1 MVLGELFVI
10 PLIVCIL
17 LSHKINYSYD
27 FFYEKNFLR
36 GLGMRG
42 YWTLTWF
49 GLISNTLAIPFIA
62 YVVGSGPPLH
72 TANITLAISLAW
84 PSAVTGIV
92 ASAGLFAQRG
102 WGVILSIVALS
113 MTLSGTLPYGI
124 IRLIR
129 VEDFLGIS
137 GLTLL
142 IALLNLL
149 ALLYWCRRGHRRI
162 RL

>member
-1 MVLGELFVI
+1 
-10 PLIVCIL
+10 
-17 LSHKINYSYD
+17 
-27 FFYEKNFLR
+27 
-36 GLGMRG
+36 MRG

-62 YVVGSGPPLH
+62 YVVRSGEPLQ

-84 PSAVTGIV
+84 PAAVTGIV
-92 ASAGLFAQRG
+92 ASAGLLAQRG
-102 WGVILSIVALS
+102 WGVILSIVSLS

-124 IRLIR
+124 IRLIK
-129 VEDFLGIS
+129 ENDLFGIS

-149 ALLYWCRRGHRRI
+149 ALLYWCKKGHRRI

>member
-1 MVLGELFVI
+1 MG
-10 PLIVCIL
+10 
-17 LSHKINYSYD
+17 S
-27 FFYEKNFLR
+27 
-36 GLGMRG
+36 GMRG

-62 YVVGSGPPLH
+62 YVAFLKSPPLQA
-72 TANITLAISLAW
+72 ANITLAISLAW
-84 PSAVTGIV
+84 PAAVTGIV

-113 MTLSGTLPYGI
+113 ITLAGIFPYGI

-129 VEDFLGIS
+129 LNDIFGIS
-137 GLTLL
+137 GLALF
-142 IALLNLL
+142 ISLLNLL
-149 ALLYWCRRGHRRI
+149 ALIYWCRRGHRRI

>member
-1 MVLGELFVI
+1 
-10 PLIVCIL
+10 
-17 LSHKINYSYD
+17 
-27 FFYEKNFLR
+27 
-36 GLGMRG
+36 MRG

-49 GLISNTLAIPFIA
+49 GLVSNTLAIPFIA
-62 YVVGSGPPLH
+62 LVVGSGPPLQ

-102 WGVILSIVALS
+102 WGVILSIIALS
-113 MTLSGTLPYGI
+113 MTISGTLPYGI
-124 IRLIR
+124 IRLVR
-129 VEDFLGIS
+129 VKDIFGIS

-149 ALLYWCRRGHRRI
+149 ALIYWTRRGHRRI

>member
-1 MVLGELFVI
+1 M
-10 PLIVCIL
+10 
-17 LSHKINYSYD
+17 SS
-27 FFYEKNFLR
+27 
-36 GLGMRG
+36 GLRG
-42 YWTLTWF
+42 YWTLTWL

-62 YVVGSGPPLH
+62 FVVGSGPPLQA
-72 TANITLAISLAW
+72 ANITIAISLAW
-84 PSAVTGIV
+84 PAAVTGIV
-92 ASAGLFAQRG
+92 AAAGLFAQRG

-129 VEDFLGIS
+129 LNDFFGIG
-137 GLTLL
+137 GLSLL

>member
-1 MVLGELFVI
+1 MG
-10 PLIVCIL
+10 
-17 LSHKINYSYD
+17 S
-27 FFYEKNFLR
+27 
-36 GLGMRG
+36 GMRG

-84 PSAVTGIV
+84 PAAVTGIV
-92 ASAGLFAQRG
+92 ASAGLLAQRS

-113 MTLSGTLPYGI
+113 MTLAGTLPYGI

-129 VEDFLGIS
+129 VKDFFGIS

>member
-1 MVLGELFVI
+1 MG
-10 PLIVCIL
+10 
-17 LSHKINYSYD
+17 S
-27 FFYEKNFLR
+27 
-36 GLGMRG
+36 GLRG

-62 YVVGSGPPLH
+62 YVAFLKSPPLQ

-84 PSAVTGIV
+84 PAAVTGIV

-113 MTLSGTLPYGI
+113 MTLAGIFPYGI

-129 VEDFLGIS
+129 LNDIFGIS
-137 GLTLL
+137 GLSLF
-142 IALLNLL
+142 ISLLNLL
-149 ALLYWCRRGHRRI
+149 ALIYWCRRGHRRI

>member
-1 MVLGELFVI
+1 MG
-10 PLIVCIL
+10 
-17 LSHKINYSYD
+17 S
-27 FFYEKNFLR
+27 
-36 GLGMRG
+36 GMRG

-62 YVVGSGPPLH
+62 YVVASGPPLQ

-84 PSAVTGIV
+84 PAAVTGIV

-102 WGVILSIVALS
+102 WGVVLSIVALS
-113 MTLSGTLPYGI
+113 MTLAGTLPYGI

-129 VEDFLGIS
+129 ENDVFGIS
-137 GLTLL
+137 GLSLI
-142 IALLNLL
+142 IALFNLL
-149 ALLYWCRRGHRRI
+149 ALLYWCKRGHRRI

>member
-1 MVLGELFVI
+1 M
-10 PLIVCIL
+10 
-17 LSHKINYSYD
+17 SS
-27 FFYEKNFLR
+27 
-36 GLGMRG
+36 GLRG

-62 YVVGSGPPLH
+62 YVVGSGPPLQ

-84 PSAVTGIV
+84 PAAITGIV

-113 MTLSGTLPYGI
+113 MTLAGTLPYGV

-129 VEDFLGIS
+129 LKNDIFGIS

-142 IALLNLL
+142 IALLNLF

>member
-1 MVLGELFVI
+1 MG
-10 PLIVCIL
+10 
-17 LSHKINYSYD
+17 S
-27 FFYEKNFLR
+27 
-36 GLGMRG
+36 GLRG

-49 GLISNTLAIPFIA
+49 GLTSNTLAIPFIA
-62 YVVGSGPPLH
+62 YVVGSGPPLQ
-72 TANITLAISLAW
+72 TANITIAISLAW
-84 PSAVTGIV
+84 PAAVTGIV

-102 WGVILSIVALS
+102 WGVILSIIALS

-129 VEDFLGIS
+129 LKDFFGIS
-137 GLTLL
+137 GFALL
-142 IALLNLL
+142 IAFFNLL

>member
-1 MVLGELFVI
+1 ME
-10 PLIVCIL
+10 
-17 LSHKINYSYD
+17 S
-27 FFYEKNFLR
+27 
-36 GLGMRG
+36 GMRG

-49 GLISNTLAIPFIA
+49 GLVSNTLAIPFIA
-62 YVVGSGPPLH
+62 FVVGSGPPLQA
-72 TANITLAISLAW
+72 ANITLAISLAW
-84 PSAVTGIV
+84 PAAITGIV
-92 ASAGLFAQRG
+92 ASAGLFAQRA

-129 VEDFLGIS
+129 VKDIFGIS

-149 ALLYWCRRGHRRI
+149 ALLYWCKRGHRRI

>member
-1 MVLGELFVI
+1 MG
-10 PLIVCIL
+10 
-17 LSHKINYSYD
+17 S
-27 FFYEKNFLR
+27 
-36 GLGMRG
+36 GLRG

-62 YVVGSGPPLH
+62 YVAFLKSPPLQ

-84 PSAVTGIV
+84 PAAVTGIV

-113 MTLSGTLPYGI
+113 MTLAGILPYGI
-124 IRLIR
+124 IRLIKLN
-129 VEDFLGIS
+129 DFFGIS
-137 GLTLL
+137 GLSLF
-142 IALLNLL
+142 ISLLNLL

>member
-1 MVLGELFVI
+1 M
-10 PLIVCIL
+10 
-17 LSHKINYSYD
+17 
-27 FFYEKNFLR
+27 

-49 GLISNTLAIPFIA
+49 GLISNSLAIPFIA
-62 YVVGSGPPLH
+62 FVVGSGPPLQ

-84 PSAVTGIV
+84 PAAVTGIV

-124 IRLIR
+124 IRLIK
-129 VEDFLGIS
+129 VNDFIGIS
-137 GLTLL
+137 GFSL
-142 IALLNLL
+142 IISLLNLL

>member
-1 MVLGELFVI
+1 MG
-10 PLIVCIL
+10 
-17 LSHKINYSYD
+17 S
-27 FFYEKNFLR
+27 
-36 GLGMRG
+36 GLRG

-49 GLISNTLAIPFIA
+49 GLISNTIAIPFIA
-62 YVVGSGPPLH
+62 YVAFLKSPPFQA
-72 TANITLAISLAW
+72 ANITIAISLAW
-84 PSAVTGIV
+84 PAAVTGIV

-129 VEDFLGIS
+129 LKDVFGIS
-137 GLTLL
+137 GLSLL
-142 IALLNLL
+142 IAVLNLL
-149 ALLYWCRRGHRRI
+149 ALIYWCRRGHRRI

>member
-1 MVLGELFVI
+1 
-10 PLIVCIL
+10 
-17 LSHKINYSYD
+17 
-27 FFYEKNFLR
+27 
-36 GLGMRG
+36 MRG

-49 GLISNTLAIPFIA
+49 GLVSNTLAIPFIA
-62 YVVGSGPPLH
+62 FVVGSGPPLQA
-72 TANITLAISLAW
+72 ANITLAISLAW
-84 PSAVTGIV
+84 PAAITGIV
-92 ASAGLFAQRG
+92 ASAGLFAQRA

-129 VEDFLGIS
+129 VKDIFGIS

-149 ALLYWCRRGHRRI
+149 ALLYWCKRGHRRI

>member
-1 MVLGELFVI
+1 M
-10 PLIVCIL
+10 
-17 LSHKINYSYD
+17 SS
-27 FFYEKNFLR
+27 
-36 GLGMRG
+36 GLRG

-49 GLISNTLAIPFIA
+49 GLFSNTLAIPFIA
-62 YVVGSGPPLH
+62 YVVRSGPPFQ

-84 PSAVTGIV
+84 PAAITGIV
-92 ASAGLFAQRG
+92 ASAGLIAQRG

-129 VEDFLGIS
+129 LNDLFGIS
-137 GLTLL
+137 GLSLL
-142 IALLNLL
+142 IACLNLL

>member
-1 MVLGELFVI
+1 M
-10 PLIVCIL
+10 
-17 LSHKINYSYD
+17 SS
-27 FFYEKNFLR
+27 
-36 GLGMRG
+36 GLRG
-42 YWTLTWF
+42 YWTLTWL

-62 YVVGSGPPLH
+62 FVVGSGPPLQ

-84 PSAVTGIV
+84 PAAVTGIV
-92 ASAGLFAQRG
+92 ATAGLFAQRG

-113 MTLSGTLPYGI
+113 MTLSGTFPYGI

-129 VEDFLGIS
+129 LKDIFGIS
-137 GLTLL
+137 GLSLL

>member
-1 MVLGELFVI
+1 
-10 PLIVCIL
+10 
-17 LSHKINYSYD
+17 
-27 FFYEKNFLR
+27 
-36 GLGMRG
+36 MRG

-49 GLISNTLAIPFIA
+49 GLISNILAIPFIA
-62 YVVGSGPPLH
+62 LVVGSGPPFQ
-72 TANITLAISLAW
+72 TANITLAISIAW
-84 PSAVTGIV
+84 PAAVTGIV

-124 IRLIR
+124 IRLIK
-129 VEDFLGIS
+129 VNDIFGIS

-142 IALLNLL
+142 ISLLNLL
-149 ALLYWCRRGHRRI
+149 ALIYWCRRGHRRI

>member
-1 MVLGELFVI
+1 
-10 PLIVCIL
+10 
-17 LSHKINYSYD
+17 
-27 FFYEKNFLR
+27 
-36 GLGMRG
+36 MRG

-49 GLISNTLAIPFIA
+49 GLISNILAIPFIA
-62 YVVGSGPPLH
+62 LVVGSGPPLQ

-84 PSAVTGIV
+84 PAAVTGIV

-124 IRLIR
+124 IRLIK
-129 VEDFLGIS
+129 VNDISGIS
-137 GLTLL
+137 GFTLL
-142 IALLNLL
+142 ISLLNLL
-149 ALLYWCRRGHRRI
+149 ALIYWCRRGHRRI

>member
-1 MVLGELFVI
+1 MR
-10 PLIVCIL
+10 
-17 LSHKINYSYD
+17 S
-27 FFYEKNFLR
+27 
-36 GLGMRG
+36 GLRG
-42 YWTLTWF
+42 YWILTWF

-62 YVVGSGPPLH
+62 YVVRSGPPLYA
-72 TANITLAISLAW
+72 ANITLAISLAW
-84 PSAVTGIV
+84 PAAVTGIV

-102 WGVILSIVALS
+102 WGVILSIIALS

-129 VEDFLGIS
+129 VNDIFGIS
-137 GLTLL
+137 GLSLL

>member
-1 MVLGELFVI
+1 M
-10 PLIVCIL
+10 
-17 LSHKINYSYD
+17 SS
-27 FFYEKNFLR
+27 
-36 GLGMRG
+36 GLRG
-42 YWTLTWF
+42 YWTLTWL
-49 GLISNTLAIPFIA
+49 GLISNSLAIPFIA
-62 YVVGSGPPLH
+62 IVVGSGPPLQ

-84 PSAVTGIV
+84 PAAVTGIV
-92 ASAGLFAQRG
+92 ATAGLFAQRG

-113 MTLSGTLPYGI
+113 MSISGTLPYGI

-129 VEDFLGIS
+129 LNDFFGIS
-137 GLTLL
+137 GLSLL

>member
-1 MVLGELFVI
+1 M
-10 PLIVCIL
+10 
-17 LSHKINYSYD
+17 
-27 FFYEKNFLR
+27 
-36 GLGMRG
+36 GLGIRG

-62 YVVGSGPPLH
+62 YVVGSGPPLQ

-84 PSAVTGIV
+84 PAAVTGIV
-92 ASAGLFAQRG
+92 ASAGLFAQRR
-102 WGVILSIVALS
+102 WGAILSIVALS

-124 IRLIR
+124 IRLIK
-129 VEDFLGIS
+129 VNDIFGIS

-142 IALLNLL
+142 ISLLNLL
-149 ALLYWCRRGHRRI
+149 ALIYWCRRGHRRI

>member
-1 MVLGELFVI
+1 MG
-10 PLIVCIL
+10 
-17 LSHKINYSYD
+17 S
-27 FFYEKNFLR
+27 
-36 GLGMRG
+36 GMRG

-62 YVVGSGPPLH
+62 YVVGSGPPLQ

-84 PSAVTGIV
+84 PAAITGIV

-113 MTLSGTLPYGI
+113 MTLAGTLPYGV

-129 VEDFLGIS
+129 LKNDIFGIS

-142 IALLNLL
+142 IALLNLF

>member
-1 MVLGELFVI
+1 MG
-10 PLIVCIL
+10 
-17 LSHKINYSYD
+17 S
-27 FFYEKNFLR
+27 
-36 GLGMRG
+36 GMRG

-49 GLISNTLAIPFIA
+49 GIVSNTIAIPFIA
-62 YVVGSGPPLH
+62 FVVGSGPPLQ
-72 TANITLAISLAW
+72 TANITIAVSLAW
-84 PSAVTGIV
+84 PAAITGIV

-129 VEDFLGIS
+129 VKDIFGIS

-142 IALLNLL
+142 IAVFNLL

>member
-1 MVLGELFVI
+1 MG
-10 PLIVCIL
+10 
-17 LSHKINYSYD
+17 S
-27 FFYEKNFLR
+27 
-36 GLGMRG
+36 GMRG
-42 YWTLTWF
+42 YWIFTWF
-49 GLISNTLAIPFIA
+49 GLISNTFAIPFIA

-84 PSAVTGIV
+84 PAAVTGIV

-124 IRLIR
+124 IRLIK
-129 VEDFLGIS
+129 VNDLFGIS
-137 GLTLL
+137 GLSFL
-142 IALLNLL
+142 IALLNLI